1 MPNLSTYRRAVS
13 LPASRQVR
21 LPRWLL
27 PLLLLA
33 VMALIINAFGSSY
46 LSAYR
51 LRREAARLDRQVQM
65 LRRENAQLREEIRRL
80 HTPEYIE
87 RLARE
92 QLGLVKPG
100 EIPVLLIRPTPLPQ
114 PSP

>member
-1 MPNLSTYRRAVS
+1 MPSLSSYRRALT
-13 LPASRQVR
+13 LPASRSPR

-27 PLLLLA
+27 PLVLVA
-33 VMALIINAFGSSY
+33 TLILILNAFGSSY
-46 LSAYR
+46 LTVYR
-51 LRREAARLDRQVQM
+51 LRRDADRLGREVQV

-92 QLGLVKPG
+92 QFGLVRPG
-100 EIPVLLIRPTPLPQ
+100 EIPVLLIRPTPSPR